1 MEQITTTGSA
11 AATISETVKQPRPF
25 VLALVLT
32 GVLYFGVRQPLG
44 NTNVAVSNSFQTNTT
59 LSSSVK
65 SAVMHDL
72 SQREK
77 LPESALQ
84 IVEARQLTWLNSC
97 LNIDRTDVSC
107 SKVLVPGWQITV
119 ASGKKRWVYFT
130 NTSGSL
136 LKLNMNNSTKPSSS
150 RNTLE
155 IAIASRKTKK

>member
-1 MEQITTTGSA
+1 MEQITRTGSA

-25 VLALVLT
+25 FLALVLT
-32 GVLYFGVRQPLG
+32 GVLYLGVKQPLP
-44 NTNVAVSNSFQTNTT
+44 NSNVAVSKSFQTNTT

-65 SAVMHDL
+65 SAVMRDL

-77 LPESALQ
+77 LPESVLQ

-97 LNIDRTDVSC
+97 LNIDRSDVSC

-136 LKLNMNNSTKPSSS
+136 VKLNNSSKPSPS

-155 IAIASRKTKK
+155 IAIASRETKK